1 MFPLTA
7 DADGSEARS
16 EANAAVDACN
26 KANVAIYPIDVR
38 GLGAG
43 LPGVDSSMPG
53 RGRAALEFPRAL
65 PGLAWRSSGIALA
78 ASPVLRIASFFLS
91 AAEWEQAGRGGGG
104 SSGGGSVGSPGGG
117 TTSRGG
123 SSGSTGG
130 GNTGTGSGTTR
141 GTPGSTGTSGTRNPA
156 PTTNPNPGRS
166 NNINNLN
173 NPNNPNSPLY
183 NGPSRLSIP
192 RFPPSATEN

>member
-91 AAEWEQAGRGGGG
+91 ATEWEQAGRGGGG
-104 SSGGGSVGSPGGG
+104 STGGSTGSPGGG
-117 TTSRGG
+117 TTSRGASGG
-123 SSGSTGG
+123 SSG
-130 GNTGTGSGTTR
+130 GNTGTGG
-141 GTPGSTGTSGTRNPA
+141 GRNTNPN
-156 PTTNPNPGRS
+156 TNPNPTGRP
-166 NNINNLN
+166 NNINNSN
-173 NPNNPNSPLY
+173 NPNNTSNPLY
-183 NGPSRLSIP
+183 NNPSRMNIP
-192 RFPPSATEN
+192 R